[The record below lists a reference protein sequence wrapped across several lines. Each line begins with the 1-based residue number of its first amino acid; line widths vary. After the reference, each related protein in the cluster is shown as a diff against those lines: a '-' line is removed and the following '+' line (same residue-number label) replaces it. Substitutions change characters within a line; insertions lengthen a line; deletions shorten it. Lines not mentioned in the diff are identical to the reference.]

1 MSRILG
7 VVGKAPNGASTYS
20 VECSGCARV
29 YQVTNTRA
37 RLASQTHCQAC
48 KPLKE
53 MAAHARAVANAEGT
67 IHRFKPSEAVAA
79 GKIGGRA
86 SAAKQDMAA
95 LQRLSMASRSGRWVK
110 DRRPLW
116 QRALEAR
123 GSLAT

>member
-1 MSRILG
+1 MSRIIG
-7 VVGKAPNGASTYS
+7 IVGKSPSGASTYS
-20 VECSGCARV
+20 VECAGCKRI
-29 YQVTNTRA
+29 YQTTNTRS
-37 RLASQTHCQAC
+37 RLESQVQCLAC
-48 KPLKE
+48 TPRFE
-53 MAAHARAVANAEGT
+53 MAAHARA
-67 IHRFKPSEAVAA
+67 EAVAA
-79 GKIGGRA
+79 GKIGGLA